1 MNKLL
6 SIVLFMLMS
15 GIAYSQQDPLLSQY
29 MFNKL
34 AFNPAYAGS
43 REVLTIDA
51 IYRNQWVGIDGAPKT
66 LNLCIHTPMRNPHI
80 GLGMYIYNYNVGPA
94 VDQGAMATFA
104 YRIQFP
110 NGKLSFGLQAGMKYY
125 DIDWT
130 KITTQDAGDPMLLG
144 QLKQKVHPDANFG
157 IYYYTNHFY
166 VGVSSKQLL
175 QNQVALM
182 QTVNKESFSKLM
194 RHFYGMAGVAI
205 PISDKVVFRPSALF
219 KYVANAPAQLDVNAS
234 FLFADTF
241 WVGVSYRTEKAVSFL
256 TEFNLSKNLRLGYAY
271 DIWFNELQN
280 YNKGSHEIR
289 LSLDLDVLKNRMLT
303 PRYF

>member
-1 MNKLL
+1 MKKFLTLL
-6 SIVLFMLMS
+6 L
-15 GIAYSQQDPLLSQY
+15 IAFSVQAVYSQQDPLLSQF

-43 REVLTIDA
+43 REILTVDA

-66 LNLCIHTPMRNPHI
+66 LNLSIHTPLRNPHI
-80 GLGMYIYNYNVGPA
+80 GLGMYIYDFSVGPS
-94 VDQGAMATFA
+94 VDQGVMATFA
-104 YRIQFP
+104 YRIIFP
-110 NGKLSFGLQAGMKYY
+110 TGKLSFGLQGGIKYY
-125 DIDWT
+125 DIDWSQ
-130 KITTQDAGDPMLLG
+130 ITTADPGDPMLLG

-157 IYYYTNHFY
+157 IYYYTNRFY
-166 VGVSSKQLL
+166 VGFSSKQLL

-182 QTVNKESFSKLM
+182 QTADKESFSKLT
-194 RHFYGMAGVAI
+194 RHFYGMAGIAL
-205 PISDKVVFRPSALF
+205 PLSEKVIFRPSALF
-219 KYVANAPAQLDVNAS
+219 KYVNNAPAQLDVNAS
-234 FLFADTF
+234 FLFVDTF

-256 TEFNLSKNLRLGYAY
+256 TEFNVSKNLRLGYAY
-271 DIWFNELQN
+271 DLWFNELQN